1 MNQFLIEGKKIV
13 FQDFCKHTQ
22 FEKNIHLKTGVCD
35 RAQRSNVVVKQ
46 EIPTQNKQTA
56 TKQVTAVMRAR
67 MVSLTVLELFGS
79 DLEELER
86 QLQEKTAQA
95 PAFFRHAPLL
105 LDFENFDAEVDIT
118 WLDSACKLIGANDFV
133 HVGITGAD
141 PALEDAARSQGL
153 AIWPPGGGVRQDPES
168 KQTQPEKPQEASP
181 QTPEQSVT
189 KVLHQQVRSGQRV
202 YAQGGDLIVLA
213 SVNTGAEILADGN
226 IHVYGTL
233 RGRALAGVQGNE
245 SARIFC
251 HDLQADLVAI
261 AGFYVINDDLPADKR
276 NKAVQIFLDHE
287 RVQIESL

>member
-1 MNQFLIEGKKIV
+1 M
-13 FQDFCKHTQ
+13 
-22 FEKNIHLKTGVCD
+22 
-35 RAQRSNVVVKQ
+35 AVKQ
-46 EIPTQNKQTA
+46 EMTTHNKETA
-56 TKQVTAVMRAR
+56 SKQATAVMRGR

-79 DLEELER
+79 DLEELNR

-105 LDFENFDAEVDIT
+105 LDLGHLDAEVDIT
-118 WLDSACKLIGANDFV
+118 WLDSACKLIVANDFV
-133 HVGITGAD
+133 HVGITGAS
-141 PALEDAARSQGL
+141 PALEDVAKSRGL
-153 AIWPPGGGVRQDPES
+153 AIWPPGGAIRQEPETQ
-168 KQTQPEKPQEASP
+168 QTQPQKSQQASP
-181 QTPEQSVT
+181 SAPEHSAT
-189 KVLHQQVRSGQRV
+189 MVLHQPVRSGQRI

-213 SVNTGAEILADGN
+213 SVNTGAEILADGH

-245 SARIFC
+245 SSRIFC

-287 RVQIESL
+287 RLQIESL

>member
-1 MNQFLIEGKKIV
+1 MIEGKNTV
-13 FQDFCKHTQ
+13 FQNFGNHTQ
-22 FEKNIHLKTGVCD
+22 FERNSNLKTGVCD

-46 EIPTQNKQTA
+46 EVPTHNKQTA
-56 TKQVTAVMRAR
+56 TKQVTAVMRGR

-79 DLEELER
+79 DLEELAR
-86 QLQEKTAQA
+86 QLQKKTAQA

-105 LDFENFDAEVDIT
+105 LDFENFDGEVDIA
-118 WLDSACKLIGANDFV
+118 WLDSACKLIGAYDFI

-141 PALEDAARSQGL
+141 PALEDVARLQRL
-153 AIWPPGGGVRQDPES
+153 AIWPPGGAVRQDPET
-168 KQTQPEKPQEASP
+168 KQTEPEKPQAASP
-181 QTPEQSVT
+181 PAPEPSIT
-189 KVLHQQVRSGQRV
+189 KVIQQPVRSGQRV
-202 YAQGGDLIVLA
+202 YAEGGDLIVLA
-213 SVNTGAEILADGN
+213 SVNTGAEILADGH

-245 SARIFC
+245 NARIFC

-287 RVQIESL
+287 RLQIESL

>member
-1 MNQFLIEGKKIV
+1 LNQFLIEGKHTV
-13 FQDFCKHTQ
+13 FQNFGKHTQ
-22 FEKNIHLKTGVCD
+22 VERNIHLKTGVCD
-35 RAQRSNVVVKQ
+35 KAQRSNVVVKQ
-46 EIPTQNKQTA
+46 EIPTHNKQTA
-56 TKQVTAVMRAR
+56 TKQVTAVMRGR

-79 DLEELER
+79 DLEELAR

-105 LDFENFDAEVDIT
+105 LDFENFDAEVDIA
-118 WLDSACKLIGANDFV
+118 WLSSACKLIGANNFV

-153 AIWPPGGGVRQDPES
+153 AIWPPGGAIRQNPET
-168 KQTQPEKPQEASP
+168 KQTEPEKPQADSLP
-181 QTPEQSVT
+181 APEHSVT
-189 KVLHQQVRSGQRV
+189 KVIQQPVRSGQRV
-202 YAQGGDLIVLA
+202 YAEGGDLIVLA
-213 SVNTGAEILADGN
+213 SVNTGAEILADGH

-245 SARIFC
+245 NARIFC

-287 RVQIESL
+287 RLQIESL